1 MSGPVIAVSGPPGS
15 GKTALAGTLAGRL
28 GIACVEYDRFET
40 FTRTSPAEMI
50 VWLARG
56 APYGEIMAPGLAS
69 TLRQAAA
76 RGPVVFDT
84 PLGRAHPETGPLIGF
99 AVWIDC
105 PLDLAL
111 KRKLA
116 QLVAAVPDERSAEFL
131 RWLDG
136 YLDAYE
142 TLVRPACMV
151 QAERLAGNS
160 DITVDGTDSLTRSAD
175 VLQVALTH
183 LRPGGRE
190 TLQS

>member
-1 MSGPVIAVSGPPGS
+1 VSGPVIAVSGPPGS

-50 VWLARG
+50 GWLARG

-69 TLRQAAA
+69 ALRQAAA

-84 PLGRAHPETGPLIGF
+84 PLGRAHPETGPLIDF

-116 QLVAAVPDERSAEFL
+116 QLVAAVPDERSGEFL

-136 YLDAYE
+136 YLEAYE
-142 TLVRPACMV
+142 TLVRPACIV
-151 QAERLAGNS
+151 QAERLAGIA
-160 DITVDGTDSLTRSAD
+160 DVTVDGTDSLTRSAD
-175 VLQVALTH
+175 ALQAALNQF
-183 LRPGGRE
+183 RPGSRE
-190 TLQS
+190 